1 MSEHD
6 ARPFLNA
13 ARDLIAS
20 SWTQHTEACTEHGDT
35 TDPWSDD
42 AVSWSLLGALVAVYE
57 RLQRTDGQD
66 NALAALARAC
76 VELAETV
83 DSDSLAAW
91 NDVTERTH
99 ADVLDA
105 LEEAASR
112 TSLDVHPSNNLN

>member
-6 ARPFLNA
+6 ARAFLIA

-20 SWTQHTEACTEHGDT
+20 SWTQQTEARTEHGGT
-35 TDPWSDD
+35 ADPWSDV
-42 AVSWSLLGALVAVYE
+42 AVSLSLLGALVAVYA

-66 NALAALARAC
+66 NALAALAAAC

-91 NDVTERTH
+91 NDAAERTH

-105 LEEAASR
+105 LEEPASR
-112 TSLDVHPSNNLN
+112 TGLDVPHPAI